1 MYHVIEKIYSY
12 FFNRLHCILPLYNK
26 TVFVSMIQ
34 VFDLFDEKKNGVID
48 FDEFIHALSI
58 FHPLAPVEE
67 KISCMFPTS

>member
-1 MYHVIEKIYSY
+1 
-12 FFNRLHCILPLYNK
+12 
-26 TVFVSMIQ
+26 MIQ

-67 KISCMFPTS
+67 KISCLFPTS